1 MIKVKHHSKETST
14 NQGRENKGQTILV
27 LGDGEEINTVPEL

>member
-1 MIKVKHHSKETST
+1 METST